1 MRPSIHW
8 PASPPAGAT
17 IEVKCSAYQLEWERI
32 SSIDTKCH
40 LSRGE
45 GDWANG
51 WGYWNQSPGKG
62 LASLQSGVALGERLR
77 AGVGRYTCIPHWSTF
92 YTLGFSPWKRVVPDY
107 YFSLCTKL
115 YTQPSCNH
123 WKKKS
128 MVWVTCGTPEE
139 ADRYQLADC
148 SLCSSWNKKSGV
160 GEVWW
165 ARGTRLLVSVE
176 TILANHQMTQE
187 GKVVLYLSI
196 GVLLPSAEG
205 TVGILQGSPQSQWQ
219 CLEKAES
226 GDDGD
231 NLPITRSEVIE
242 AGKQL
247 LGSRISGEGSL
258 SLWTLWGF
266 LGWHPPATSH
276 TDLGQCLWTGRLG
289 WMFPSLKRL
298 TRGCTQIA
306 GGSHYSDSKGRCMST
321 YKRGDYVLNLGFRW
335 NKAVTIW
342 L

>member
-1 MRPSIHW
+1 M
-8 PASPPAGAT
+8 
-17 IEVKCSAYQLEWERI
+17 
-32 SSIDTKCH
+32 
-40 LSRGE
+40 SRGE
-45 GDWANG
+45 GDWASG

-115 YTQPSCNH
+115 YFRSTHSLPVITE
-123 WKKKS
+123 KRS

-148 SLCSSWNKKSGV
+148 SLCSSWNKKSSV

-165 ARGTRLLVSVE
+165 GHGTRLLVSVE
-176 TILANHQMTQE
+176 MILANHQMTQE

-196 GVLLPSAEG
+196 GVLLTSAEG
-205 TVGILQGSPQSQWQ
+205 IVGILQGSPQSQWQ

-247 LGSRISGEGSL
+247 LGGRTSRVGSL
-258 SLWTLWGF
+258 SLWMLWGF

-289 WMFPSLKRL
+289 WMFPSKVDQRVYSNCRRITLLRL
-298 TRGCTQIA
+298 QRKMHVNVQERRLCPEPWTQAEQSSFLPGHGPLDSLGCVGISQ
-306 GGSHYSDSKGRCMST
+306 SVYMCWLYSVTC
-321 YKRGDYVLNLGFRW
+321 VN
-335 NKAVTIW
+335 AVK
-342 L
+342 